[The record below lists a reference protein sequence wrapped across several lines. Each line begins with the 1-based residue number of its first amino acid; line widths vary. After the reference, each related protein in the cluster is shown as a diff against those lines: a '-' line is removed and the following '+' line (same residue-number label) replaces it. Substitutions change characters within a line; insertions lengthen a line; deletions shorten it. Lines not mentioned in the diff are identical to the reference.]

1 MSSNLKVLVIG
12 AGLGG
17 LTLAILLEQAGI
29 PFIVIEKRPDISPMG
44 SSISI
49 NQAVQPFFEQLGM
62 LQEIEAISKPIQCM
76 TFLKES
82 MAKIGSLDLYSDALR
97 ITDRPSLYRLLLSR
111 ISPHN
116 VVLDKKVVDIQQD
129 KNNAIVRC
137 SDGTVLQADIVVGAD
152 GAYSSVR
159 RCLFRDL
166 EVKGLLP
173 KVDKLPLSVDQQC
186 LVGVTDPIDPLYFPD
201 LKQETSDM
209 MVVVGKDKPYS
220 WWLIPLK
227 GNRLAWRVTYNMPS
241 EELRPGYLVNSSDWG
256 PDRVDEMIE
265 ACRDFVCPYG
275 GTLGDIFDQT
285 PRGRISQVLLE
296 EKGAAQAM
304 LDAISLANML
314 YEIPT
319 TSMNDIQTVFEAYR
333 NERAALGKA
342 AVRGSRQMGRW
353 SSGRTWSESVVRTM
367 FLNMVPAKI
376 QQQIAD
382 KIFYIRPQATF
393 LPFVEDRG
401 SYKAKPQKPSARMRT
416 LTGPC
421 LRHQARSECV

>member
-29 PFIVIEKRPDISPMG
+29 PFIVIEKRPDISPLG

-62 LQEIEAISKPIQCM
+62 LQELEAISKPIQCM

-82 MAKIGSLDLYSDALR
+82 MAKIGSLDLHSDALR

-116 VVLDKKVVDIQQD
+116 VVLNKRVVDIQQE
-129 KNNAIVRC
+129 KNNVIVRC

-173 KVDKLPLSVDQQC
+173 KADKLPLSVDQQC
-186 LVGVTDPIDPLYFPD
+186 LVD

-227 GNRLAWRVTYNMPS
+227 GDRLAWRVTYNMPS
-241 EELRPGYLVNSSDWG
+241 VELRPGYLVSSSDWG
-256 PDRVDEMIE
+256 PDRVDEMVE

-285 PRGRISQVLLE
+285 PRGRISQVLIE

-319 TSMNDIQTVFEAYR
+319 TSLSDIQTVFEAYR

-342 AVRGSRQMGRW
+342 AVQGSRQMGRL
-353 SSGRTWSESVVRTM
+353 SSGRKWSESVVRTM

-382 KIFYIRPQATF
+382 KIFHVRPQATF

-401 SYKAKPQKPSARMRT
+401 SHKAKPQKPSAWMRT

>member
-29 PFIVIEKRPDISPMG
+29 PFIVIEKRSDFSPLG
-44 SSISI
+44 SSISL

-62 LQEIEAISKPIQCM
+62 LQEMEAISKPIQCM
-76 TFLKES
+76 TFLKENMS
-82 MAKIGSLDLYSDALR
+82 KIGSLDLYSDALRYGYYNR

-111 ISPHN
+111 ISPQN
-116 VVLDKKVVDIQQD
+116 VVLNKRVADIKQGRD
-129 KNNAIVRC
+129 NVIVRC
-137 SDGTVLQADIVVGAD
+137 ADGTVLQADIVVGAD
-152 GAYSSVR
+152 GAYSTVR
-159 RCLFRDL
+159 RCLYQDL
-166 EVKGLLP
+166 EDKGLLP
-173 KVDKLPLSVDQQC
+173 KADLLPLSIDQQC
-186 LVGVTDPIDPLYFPD
+186 LVD
-201 LKQETSDM
+201 LQQETSDM

-220 WWLIPLK
+220 
-227 GNRLAWRVTYNMPS
+227 GNRLAWRVTYNMTPI
-241 EELRPGYLVNSSDWG
+241 ELRSGYQVNSSDWG
-256 PDRVDEMIE
+256 PDRVSDMVE

-304 LDAISLANML
+304 LDAISLANIL
-314 YEIPT
+314 YEIP
-319 TSMNDIQTVFEAYR
+319 SKSLSDIQTVFEAYKK
-333 NERAALGKA
+333 ERAALGKA
-342 AVRGSRQMGRW
+342 AVQGSRQMGRL
-353 SSGRTWSESVVRTM
+353 SAGRKWSESVVRTM

-401 SYKAKPQKPSARMRT
+401 SHKAKPQKPSTRMRT

-421 LRHQARSECV
+421 SKHMTR